1 VHARENDLILA
12 THGRG
17 FWILDDATPIQQMN
31 ADLAAK
37 DATLFDVRP
46 AIRFTTRF
54 TRYGIGDK
62 PFTGPNPPSGAIIQ
76 YY

>member
-1 VHARENDLILA
+1 
-12 THGRG
+12 
-17 FWILDDATPIQQMN
+17 MN